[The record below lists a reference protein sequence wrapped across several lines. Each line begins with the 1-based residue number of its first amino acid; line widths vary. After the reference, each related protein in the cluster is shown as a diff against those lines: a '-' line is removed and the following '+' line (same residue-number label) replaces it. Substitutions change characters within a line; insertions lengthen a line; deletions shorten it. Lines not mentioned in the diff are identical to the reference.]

1 MTYRNGGKALFKPVR
16 FARDVE
22 TIPVQIYVSDYER
35 HHAEIAAF
43 HLDWVLGFHNVP
55 PTIGRKINMT
65 SEIKNVA
72 DRKLVKSF
80 FMSPVDNVCFHGYCT
95 HYCDINNAI
104 CGKPDMLEGSFATF
118 LPSANMADRNT
129 WINP

>member
-1 MTYRNGGKALFKPVR
+1 MR

-22 TIPVQIYVSDYER
+22 TIPDHIYVNDYER
-35 HHAEIAAF
+35 HRAEIAAF
-43 HLDWVLGFHNVP
+43 HLEWVL

-72 DRKLVKSF
+72 DLKLVKSF
-80 FMSPVDNVCFHGYCT
+80 FMSPIDNVCFHGYCT
-95 HYCDINNAI
+95 VYCDINHAI

-118 LPSANMADRNT
+118 LPTANMADRNT

>member
-1 MTYRNGGKALFKPVR
+1 VR

-22 TIPVQIYVSDYER
+22 TIPDHIYVSYYER

-72 DRKLVKSF
+72 DLNLVKSF
-80 FMSPVDNVCFHGYCT
+80 IMLPVDNVCFHGYST
-95 HYCDINNAI
+95 LYCDINHAI
-104 CGKPDMLEGSFATF
+104 CGKPDMLEGPFATF

>member
-1 MTYRNGGKALFKPVR
+1 MR

-43 HLDWVLGFHNVP
+43 RLDWVLGFHNVP
-55 PTIGRKINMT
+55 TTIGRQINIT

-72 DRKLVKSF
+72 DLKLVKSC

-95 HYCDINNAI
+95 HYCDINHVI